1 MALQCGFN
9 MLIINSP
16 NQYVSTNVN
25 LVMSF
30 WFDEVLIQWCT
41 TKDPNPCS
49 ARTCSLLPCK
59 RNHRSIKFQWRS
71 FCRLNIANNIKEN
84 KLNER
89 SNNIAIHAHNSYS
102 YNSPLEV
109 WNHFIRIHSH
119 DDFLRFWQ
127 LSVIVIVPLDDSS
140 PGHNYFLYSSHFN
153 HNRIAQLKETWLHR
167 HIGKG

>member
-109 WNHFIRIHSH
+109 WNHFIIRINTFTWWFPEILTTLSH
-119 DDFLRFWQ
+119 CHCPIGRF
-127 LSVIVIVPLDDSS
+127 IP
-140 PGHNYFLYSSHFN
+140 
-153 HNRIAQLKETWLHR
+153 RAQLLLV
-167 HIGKG
+167 